1 VIANRLLPAFL
12 LAFSSLASAE
22 TLSAGKMAV
31 GESVHKKLFAADIS
45 FRTAGDEFK
54 RLGVTGADQDAAVY
68 YLKNTYFWK
77 PLFKDAPSDAK
88 GLLDWNFAANVA
100 DDHYQ
105 HWFHEKVESK
115 GRRDDP
121 NAVAREE
128 KIEGLES
135 AREYNDGVARRRSQ
149 QLYNGMITIVIVILL
164 ACSPF
169 AYFFPSFVAW
179 RRKKANFRAIF
190 ALNCLAGWTF
200 VGWVVAMVW
209 ALTNDAVAPTR
220 EYAKGVNS

>member
-1 VIANRLLPAFL
+1 MILKRILPLLVLVSA
-12 LAFSSLASAE
+12 SLVSAE
-22 TLSAGKMAV
+22 TLSSEKMAV

-54 RLGVTGADQDAAVY
+54 RLGVTGVDQDAAVY

-77 PLFKDAPSDAK
+77 PLFKDAPSDSK
-88 GLLDWNFAANVA
+88 GLLDWNFAANVT

-105 HWFHEKVESK
+105 HWFHQKVESK
-115 GRRDDP
+115 GRRGDP

-128 KIEGLES
+128 RIEGLQS
-135 AREYNDGVARRRSQ
+135 ARDYNDAVARNRRQ
-149 QLYNGMITIVIVILL
+149 QLYNGMISIVIVILL
-164 ACSPF
+164 AFSPF
-169 AYFFPSFVAW
+169 AYFFPSFIAW

-209 ALTNDAVAPTR
+209 ALTNDAVAPPR
-220 EYAKGVNS
+220 EYAKG